1 MSISKRRIDLSHVIP
16 GERFSEPRDPGD
28 ANSLIVEVSRTMQ
41 SASLDIRE
49 YWFQIDE
56 CKDVIYSHTE
66 CERAL
71 AAVPL
76 DQGAWKWV
84 IISLHSAIQGA
95 LVCHL
100 TGTMG
105 IGACEKKFIKKVLQ
119 WHEKDR
125 KRVRKVAYID
135 ELGIEHTEG
144 ISDYPRE
151 RLVEPSILLKR
162 TTGELLM
169 VESAGG
175 IITFSDGQLSSFNKL
190 DELRHALVHYKPSGN
205 SFEMSGMPTI
215 IADITSMV
223 KLIADGG
230 WAFRHLDNGVVE
242 IYGAVERIVTAVPKA
257 MEHTSVS

>member
-1 MSISKRRIDLSHVIP
+1 
-16 GERFSEPRDPGD
+16 
-28 ANSLIVEVSRTMQ
+28 
-41 SASLDIRE
+41 
-49 YWFQIDE
+49 
-56 CKDVIYSHTE
+56 
-66 CERAL
+66 
-71 AAVPL
+71 
-76 DQGAWKWV
+76 
-84 IISLHSAIQGA
+84 
-95 LVCHL
+95 
-100 TGTMG
+100 
-105 IGACEKKFIKKVLQ
+105 
-119 WHEKDR
+119 
-125 KRVRKVAYID
+125 
-135 ELGIEHTEG
+135 
-144 ISDYPRE
+144 
-151 RLVEPSILLKR
+151 
-162 TTGELLM
+162 M